1 MSFRSN
7 ARSNVARYAQAGKA
21 AANAGVQISGG
32 IAKNRPRYD
41 RIENE
46 RMTANAEQF
55 RAAVRADAQ
64 VAEAGIKA
72 KARIDITKT
81 AIDRDKSIAASKKS
95 ARKAGMIAAGVGAIG
110 GGLMMQN
117 RKEEVNPM
125 LKSYQD
131 RIGYYDS
138 KMSDYDKQ
146 ITDQESLIEGM
157 EAPEGYKPSSSGS
170 STSGTQSSSTQSSS
184 TSTKPVSGGS
194 VGLQVMQKGIDMG
207 MTPQAAAAMAG
218 NSQYESANFTA
229 HEEFAPNSYGTKGAG
244 YLQWTNAGG
253 SNRRSNFE
261 SWASSQGLDPRSH
274 EANIGFLT
282 HELQGGQHWTSGRN
296 TKDFSAMTDV
306 ATATR
311 EFQNHYLRPADLQ
324 GSLDQ
329 RTSNAQALLNQW
341 QQLQN

>member
-46 RMTANAEQF
+46 RMAANAEQF

-110 GGLMMQN
+110 GGLMLKN

-138 KMSDYDKQ
+138 QMSDYDKQ
-146 ITDQESLIEGM
+146 ITEQEALIEAT
-157 EAPEGYKPSSSGS
+157 E
-170 STSGTQSSSTQSSS
+170 
-184 TSTKPVSGGS
+184 
-194 VGLQVMQKGIDMG
+194 
-207 MTPQAAAAMAG
+207 
-218 NSQYESANFTA
+218 
-229 HEEFAPNSYGTKGAG
+229 
-244 YLQWTNAGG
+244 
-253 SNRRSNFE
+253 
-261 SWASSQGLDPRSH
+261 
-274 EANIGFLT
+274 NIGLSISVS
-282 HELQGGQHWTSGRN
+282 EINSVQQNVQASEE
-296 TKDFSAMTDV
+296 
-306 ATATR
+306 TAKI
-311 EFQNHYLRPADLQ
+311 
-324 GSLDQ
+324 
-329 RTSNAQALLNQW
+329 
-341 QQLQN
+341 

>member
-146 ITDQESLIEGM
+146 ITDQEALIGGM

-170 STSGTQSSSTQSSS
+170 STSGSSGTSSTSNTSSSSTGSQLSS
-184 TSTKPVSGGS
+184 GS
-194 VGLQVMQKGIDMG
+194 IFQ
-207 MTPQAAAAMAG
+207 QAADITG
-218 NSQYESANFTA
+218 KFESDA
-229 HEEFAPNSYGTKGAG
+229 YGG
-244 YLQWTNAGG
+244 YNAFNTGG
-253 SNRRSNFE
+253 SNGGHTAHGSGNSSSNSPFGGALTSMTIGQLKSLQAQGKLHAAGRYQFIGNSLPE
-261 SWASSQGLDPRSH
+261 AAQFAGLSDNDTFSPGNQDRMFFAFGKKYGSGRWVGLDNASDQERSIVNQ
-274 EANIGFLT
+274 A
-282 HELQGGQHWTSGRN
+282 
-296 TKDFSAMTDV
+296 
-306 ATATR
+306 
-311 EFQNHYLRPADLQ
+311 FQ
-324 GSLDQ
+324 
-329 RTSNAQALLNQW
+329 QW
-341 QQLQN
+341 QP